1 MARKVK
7 QTKNCFK
14 CTQQFWRENRYGP
27 GVRDYTGQKKF
38 KQTRAQGE
46 CLGIRS
52 RRKTWQAAISCG
64 ELQISF
70 DPQISECGNTYDE
83 ESYIINWIHRLMRGT
98 LGTETSK
105 YQEEEKSTEISR
117 VVASESERGQ
127 TKSSNTLG
135 VRTSISNLTIVEWR
149 GKANQR
155 EWESRRRNLEEVT
168 SIQSTYRHVESVGN
182 TGGPPSKPKYYL
194 MTDSGAVLWRKGEK
208 NPGRGVK

>member
-1 MARKVK
+1 MYSAILE
-7 QTKNCFK
+7 
-14 CTQQFWRENRYGP
+14 RENRYGP

-64 ELQISF
+64 ELQISL
-70 DPQISECGNTYDE
+70 DPQISECGNTYGE
-83 ESYIINWIHRLMRGT
+83 EPYIINWIHRLMRGT

-135 VRTSISNLTIVEWR
+135 VRTSINNPYDSWM
-149 GKANQR
+149 A
-155 EWESRRRNLEEVT
+155 WES
-168 SIQSTYRHVESVGN
+168 Q
-182 TGGPPSKPKYYL
+182 PKRVRV
-194 MTDSGAVLWRKGEK
+194 S
-208 NPGRGVK
+208 

>member
-7 QTKNCFK
+7 QTKTVLNVLSNSWKREQIRTNTENCK
-14 CTQQFWRENRYGP
+14 
-27 GVRDYTGQKKF
+27 GQKKF

-64 ELQISF
+64 ELQISL
-70 DPQISECGNTYDE
+70 DPQISECGNTYGE
-83 ESYIINWIHRLMRGT
+83 EPYIINWIHRLMRGT

-105 YQEEEKSTEISR
+105 YQEEEKSTEISQ

-135 VRTSISNLTIVEWR
+135 VRTSISIPYDSRSV
-149 GKANQR
+149 
-155 EWESRRRNLEEVT
+155 WEST
-168 SIQSTYRHVESVGN
+168 
-182 TGGPPSKPKYYL
+182 PKRVRV
-194 MTDSGAVLWRKGEK
+194 S
-208 NPGRGVK
+208 

>member
-7 QTKNCFK
+7 QTEK
-14 CTQQFWRENRYGP
+14 TVLMYSAILDRENRYGP
-27 GVRDYTGQKKF
+27 YGNVRQKKF

-64 ELQISF
+64 ELQISL
-70 DPQISECGNTYDE
+70 DPQISECGNTYGE
-83 ESYIINWIHRLMRGT
+83 EPYIINWIHRLMRGT

-135 VRTSISNLTIVEWR
+135 VRTSESILEDSR
-149 GKANQR
+149 M
-155 EWESRRRNLEEVT
+155 EWEV
-168 SIQSTYRHVESVGN
+168 Q
-182 TGGPPSKPKYYL
+182 P
-194 MTDSGAVLWRKGEK
+194 
-208 NPGRGVK
+208 